1 MIRHLSRPLASAIVV
16 AAFILIALAA
26 GIFARDS
33 GGTVGAQVVGGPVFV
48 SGDDAE
54 DHCYNDLCGG
64 LMVAVFNSALD
75 LSLSPGNGIL
85 AIGMT
90 DADAVDALDSWNDPA
105 FGGPDVAI
113 TTVTGAAIST
123 VDFAD
128 FDVIFVPSNENDG
141 DERGITNADL
151 ALLNERSSDI
161 ADFVNVLG
169 GGLIAL
175 TEQDADPSLAF
186 GFLPIPLE
194 FENIDY
200 TDAEPTA
207 AMADLAPLATAENMS
222 HDLWHNVWTGP
233 EGYGGLDVL
242 ATAVI
247 PEEEERPDLDGM
259 PAILGGA
266 HVILRTLIS
275 LDPPTAT
282 NTIGEDH
289 TVIATINDFF
299 GDPSPDVD
307 VTFEVI
313 DGPNAGDTGAG
324 TTDADGE
331 ATFTYTGDGGAG
343 TDTIEACFLDEQ
355 EQEHCDTATKT
366 WVAPEPTPTATAVPT
381 QTAVAGVSQLP
392 RTGGQP
398 TGDTGPLSSLAV
410 ALAAIALAGGGVWLA
425 YQRRRAR

>member
-1 MIRHLSRPLASAIVV
+1 M
-16 AAFILIALAA
+16 FIGLRGSLALALA
-26 GIFARDS
+26 MALVLALAVLFVRDS
-33 GGTVGAQVVGGPVFV
+33 GGAAESQLVGGPVFV

-54 DHCYNDLCGG
+54 DHCYEDLCGG

-75 LSLSPGNGIL
+75 LSLSPGSGIL

-90 DADAVDALDSWNDPA
+90 DDDAVDALDSWNDPE

-141 DERGITNADL
+141 DPRGITNADL
-151 ALLNERSSDI
+151 ALLNARSSDI
-161 ADFVNVLG
+161 ANFVNVLG

-175 TEQDADPSLAF
+175 TEQDADPALAF

-194 FENIDY
+194 FEGIDY
-200 TDAEPTA
+200 TDVEPTA
-207 AMADLAPLATAENMS
+207 AMAALAPAATADNMS

-233 EGYGGLDVL
+233 EGYGGLDIL

-266 HVILRTLIS
+266 RVILRTLIS

-289 TVIATINDFF
+289 TVTATVNDAA
-299 GDPSPDVD
+299 GDPLADVD

-313 DGPNAGDTGAG
+313 DGPNAGDTGSD
-324 TTDADGE
+324 TTDASGQ
-331 ATFTYTGDGGAG
+331 ATFTYTGDGGTG
-343 TDTIEACFLDEQ
+343 TDTIQACFLDEQ
-355 EQEHCDTATKT
+355 EQEHCGTATKT
-366 WVAPEPTPTATAVPT
+366 WVEPEPQPTPTPTAVKE
-381 QTAVAGVSQLP
+381 VLQLP
-392 RTGGQP
+392 RTGGTP
-398 TGDTGPLSSLAV
+398 SDAGGLPWLILAAG
-410 ALAAIALAGGGVWLA
+410 ALAITSGGLVLV
-425 YQRRRAR
+425 YRTRRTR